1 MFVLFL
7 MLFACVSDNALVH
20 EVEKIVY
27 QDREVE
33 VVVEVEKEVEVIVE
47 KEVEVYVE
55 DTGQDASDI
64 WVENFTQPMSVN
76 GVDIIWVIDPSGS
89 MSDDRP
95 QIIDGISDMMSV
107 LPLYGWRLAIIPSDY
122 RFSESVAEFPLVPGD
137 SAIDAENMMN
147 TVLNGSYEA
156 GFDAAYGYIMHNPY
170 SQTWMR
176 PNAALLIVFVSDED
190 EQSQT
195 YFNLTS
201 QFTSWVSGY
210 RHSVFLASIINLDP
224 SVSECINVSTMNVGD
239 EYIDAANHFNGQII
253 DICSEDWSSG
263 VADAT
268 QQISPYEYW
277 DLVKTP
283 LYNDRIYVFID
294 GIPNTDWYYEPAEN
308 RIYFTTIPH
317 GDALVEIAY
326 YYQ

>member
-1 MFVLFL
+1 MIWILFIL
-7 MLFACVSDNALVH
+7 SCLSDNILTH
-20 EVEKIVY
+20 EVEKVIY

-33 VVVEVEKEVEVIVE
+33 VIVEVEKEVEIPIYQE
-47 KEVEVYVE
+47 IEVLVE
-55 DTGQDASDI
+55 DTGQDAADI

-76 GVDIIWVIDPSGS
+76 GVDILWVIDPSGS
-89 MSDDRP
+89 MADDWP
-95 QIIDGISDMMSV
+95 QIIDGISDMISV
-107 LPLYGWRLAIIPSDY
+107 LPLHGWRLAIIPSDY

-137 SAIDAENMMN
+137 DAAAAESMMN
-147 TVLNGSYEA
+147 TVVNGSYEA
-156 GFDAAYGYIMHNPY
+156 GFDATYGYIMHNPY

-176 PNAALLIVFVSDED
+176 PDAALLIVFVSDED

-201 QFTSWVSGY
+201 QFLSWVSGY
-210 RHSVFLASIINLDP
+210 RHSVFIASIINLDP
-224 SVSECINVSTMNVGD
+224 SVSECINASTMNIGD
-239 EYIDAANHFNGQII
+239 EYITAANHFNGQII

-263 VADAT
+263 VADAS
-268 QQISPYEYW
+268 QQINPHEYW

-283 LYNDRIYVFID
+283 LYNDRIYVFVD
-294 GIPNTDWYYEPAEN
+294 GIPNSDWYYEPAEN

-317 GDALVEIAY
+317 GNALVEIAY